1 MKVLGVEVT
10 FLGTIYITILA
21 IVSIPAI
28 NTIISLSQQPSWSR
42 NLGDLHPSTLHS
54 SYGSLITTLTFT
66 DNQQYTNL
74 SSKYDHLWEEELL
87 TKTGGFITD
96 PSSGGHDGDPS
107 YAGISMFHQ
116 LHCLSMIRMAL
127 KDSGERMP
135 HLTHCLDYLRQVCI
149 SPSSYACG
157 LCFP

>member
-1 MKVLGVEVT
+1 MKVLGFEVT
-10 FLGTIYITILA
+10 LLGTIYITILA
-21 IVSIPAI
+21 VVSIPAI
-28 NTIISLSQQPSWSR
+28 NNILLFSQQPNWPGK
-42 NLGDLHPSTLHS
+42 LGDLHPSTNQS
-54 SYGSLITTLTFT
+54 NYGPLITTLTFT

-74 SSKYDHLWEEELL
+74 SSQFDHLWEEELL
-87 TKTGGFITD
+87 TKSGGFITD
-96 PSSGGHDGDPS
+96 PSSSGHDGEPS

-149 SPSSYACG
+149 APFSYTHG
-157 LCFP
+157 